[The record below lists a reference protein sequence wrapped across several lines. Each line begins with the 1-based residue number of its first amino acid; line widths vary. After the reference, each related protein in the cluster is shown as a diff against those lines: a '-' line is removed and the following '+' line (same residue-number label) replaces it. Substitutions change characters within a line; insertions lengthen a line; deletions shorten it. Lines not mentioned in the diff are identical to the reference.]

1 MSSELPLA
9 LKLKVYRIT
18 SYTCWCGDKE
28 CLHCYALYHCDHI
41 DMKCIYCKDM
51 SHDDLVEYIE
61 NQTYPVDFDEL
72 LENLEIETDT
82 IRAFDKLEEEWKS
95 DPNPPERGEQL
106 KNTFQAII
114 RNYLI
119 MGRQT
124 RYFERMT
131 RDPQTKIEIAKQRF
145 ADYSQYARLMLLTST
160 FWCPDY
166 KL

>member
-1 MSSELPLA
+1 MTSELPLA

-18 SYTCWCGDKE
+18 SHVCWCMDKE
-28 CLHCYALYHCDHI
+28 CPHCYAVYHCDHD

-72 LENLEIETDT
+72 LENLEIETET
-82 IRAFDKLEEEWKS
+82 IRAFDKFEQQWKS
-95 DPNPPERGEQL
+95 DPNPPQRGEQL

-114 RNYLI
+114 RNYFI

-131 RDPQTKIEIAKQRF
+131 DDPQDRIEMAKRKFDEYRQF
-145 ADYSQYARLMLLTST
+145 ARLMLLTST
-160 FWCPDY
+160 FWCSNY
-166 KL
+166 RL